1 MWAKQKVDLDTSNRR
16 TDSPRAPPQEPARRE
31 LLLAGRCWVGECR
44 PESGDLLSVCDVSP
58 PPSPQPPNTPLKWV
72 LSLPDLS
79 QTTLNYTLRVN
90 LEEGEP

>member
-44 PESGDLLSVCDVSP
+44 PESGDLLSVCDVP
-58 PPSPQPPNTPLKWV
+58 PPFVSAAQHP
-72 LSLPDLS
+72 S
-79 QTTLNYTLRVN
+79 QVGAVPT
-90 LEEGEP
+90 